1 MCIRDSV
8 YPLSYFFSR
17 SLGGG
22 VVGGPGDASSPDTA
36 KAMLKKL
43 ITEEDKHK
51 PPVSYTHLD
60 VYKRQS
66 PHRGQRGLLKNVKII
81 IHRQS
86 RWMIIFTFLSSRA
99 PGGGGVPCTQY
110 FGIHRVLSRDYG

>member
-1 MCIRDSV
+1 MLDLRRTFATAPATSNLCRWPISRSRWGVHESTVSRTVKDKYLQCSSGV

-43 ITEEDKHK
+43 IT
-51 PPVSYTHLD
+51 
-60 VYKRQS
+60 
-66 PHRGQRGLLKNVKII
+66 
-81 IHRQS
+81 
-86 RWMIIFTFLSSRA
+86 
-99 PGGGGVPCTQY
+99 GGGQTQTSL
-110 FGIHRVLSRDYG
+110 RSEAV